1 MKRLRL
7 LINAGLLGGM
17 IAITSCSEDVIIN
30 QGIGG
35 ENLSPDNK
43 ELSEYN
49 VIASIKQPELISRAN
64 IQADGKYVWN
74 AGDVI
79 TLWNRN
85 FGKGYDFTITS
96 SYNDA
101 EASSSADFNG
111 KAYFE
116 NANKIVALYPK
127 MESVKFNDWGTISL
141 PTLHT
146 QTTGNAELGASTYM
160 IATGKFSEGKIS
172 DMEFSPLTA
181 LINFNMTNVSDRTLK
196 LYELT
201 LEADKEVFPTE
212 IKVNESTDVTS
223 YSGLSKTLTLNLGEQ
238 ELASNATLKGA
249 VNTLPTTYGDTRLIS
264 DNTNFS
270 LRVKVWNGTS
280 EQIIKVFTNVTIKQL
295 NEVLSFDAST
305 TANQFKAGCQYNMN
319 FELEYRTIVP
329 EEGYIVD
336 EFDNIHIYNTKGL
349 YEWQKVAADYIKSNV
364 TLETTTENII
374 FKDESE
380 KTDFDI
386 ENMEINL
393 SGKDS
398 WIPVGTMNGV
408 FEGNRFTIKNIT
420 ISELGFI
427 ENNGGTIQN
436 LTFDNPT
443 VTNQSKSVGIV
454 ATINNGKVL
463 NCHVKNVTLGSISG
477 AGTSVGCLIGE
488 FASNASLAQDCSVTT
503 STLTI
508 AENCGNAPNVGG
520 MVGKAAKGT
529 ILNSYAKDITINTGS
544 ANIARTI
551 GGLTGLCTGWIKASY
566 IDNVNITISGPS
578 NTGALAGVLNGGSV
592 AACYA
597 TGTIN
602 TDFNNQND
610 NRSTGGLIGKVANGK
625 AIGCYSTVAI
635 TDNAAP
641 NVNISSFCGLN
652 SGGTFKENYV
662 LTEKYK
668 NTIGATELTTAA
680 DLVTKARTMNM
691 AAREA
696 DAKLQYAFFEN
707 TDNETKET
715 KPLILKPFD
724 GNIPGFGGSDFGDGG
739 DI

>member
-1 MKRLRL
+1 MKRLGL

-181 LINFNMTNVSDRTLK
+181 LINFNMKNVSDRTLK

-212 IKVNESTDVTS
+212 IKINESTDVTS

-238 ELASNATLKGA
+238 ELASQATLKGV
-249 VNTLPTTYGDTRLIS
+249 VNTLPTAYGDTRLIS

-270 LRVKVWNGTS
+270 LSVKVWNGTS
-280 EQIIKVFTNVTIKQL
+280 EQIIKVFNNVTIDEL
-295 NEVLSFDAST
+295 NEVLGFDAST

-319 FELEYRTIVP
+319 FDLEYRTIVP
-329 EEGYIVD
+329 AEGYIVD
-336 EFDNIHIYNTKGL
+336 DFGNFHIYNITGL
-349 YEWQKVAADYIKSNV
+349 YEWNKIAANNQQANV
-364 TLETTTENII
+364 TLETTTENIV
-374 FKDESE
+374 F
-380 KTDFDI
+380 TDDAADKKFDI
-386 ENMEINL
+386 ENKEINL
-393 SGKDS
+393 SGQGEWS
-398 WIPVGTMNGV
+398 PISIIYGT
-408 FEGNRFTIKNIT
+408 FEGNGFTIKNIN
-420 ISELGFI
+420 IKEKGFI
-427 ENNGGTIQN
+427 ENNSGTIQN
-436 LTFDNPT
+436 LKFDSPT
-443 VTNQSKSVGIV
+443 VNNLNQSTGTVVMTNSGI
-454 ATINNGKVL
+454 L
-463 NCHVKNVTLGSISG
+463 SNCHV
-477 AGTSVGCLIGE
+477 
-488 FASNASLAQDCSVTT
+488 SNAEWTVTGTLTSYIGILAAEIGNKAITQDCSVANSNIT
-503 STLTI
+503 S
-508 AENCGNAPNVGG
+508 NNAASVAGLIGKNAQGTVINSFVNNV
-520 MVGKAAKGT
+520 
-529 ILNSYAKDITINTGS
+529 TINTGS
-544 ANIARTI
+544 QSISNTPDFGGLVGYLDRGFIKACYAITDITVHTPGNT
-551 GGLTGLCTGWIKASY
+551 GGLTGRVNGGTVLASY
-566 IDNVNITISGPS
+566 TS
-578 NTGALAGVLNGGSV
+578 GSV
-592 AACYA
+592 TCDYNN
-597 TGTIN
+597 GTW
-602 TDFNNQND
+602 Q
-610 NRSTGGLIGKVANGK
+610 STAGFIGKIASGK
-625 AIGCYSTVAI
+625 AIGCYTTATVTHTSNNNTAI
-635 TDNAAP
+635 
-641 NVNISSFCGLN
+641 FCGTN
-652 SGGTFKENYV
+652 SGEIKEAYY
-662 LTEKYK
+662 TAE
-668 NTIGATELTTAA
+668 TIKDEEASKVSVSELANN
-680 DLVTKARTMNM
+680 ARTMNI
-691 AAREA
+691 AVKGI
-696 DAKLQYAFFEN
+696 DAKIGYGFFKNEDSSTN
-707 TDNETKET
+707 TTQ
-715 KPLILKPFD
+715 PLILQPFD

>member
-7 LINAGLLGGM
+7 LINVGLLGGM
-17 IAITSCSEDVIIN
+17 IAVTSCSEDVIIN

-74 AGDVI
+74 TGDVI

-101 EASSSADFNG
+101 EASSSADFTG

-238 ELASNATLKGA
+238 ELASQATLKGA
-249 VNTLPTTYGDTRLIS
+249 VNTLPTAYGDTRLIS

-270 LRVKVWNGTS
+270 LSVKVWNGTS
-280 EQIIKVFTNVTIKQL
+280 EQIIKVFNNVTIDEL
-295 NEVLSFDAST
+295 NEVLGFDAST

-319 FELEYRTIVP
+319 FDLEYRTIVP
-329 EEGYIVD
+329 AEGYIVD
-336 EFDNIHIYNTKGL
+336 DFGNYHIDNITGL
-349 YEWQKVAADYIKSNV
+349 YEWNKIAGDNPQANV
-364 TLETTTENII
+364 TLETTTENIV
-374 FKDESE
+374 F
-380 KTDFDI
+380 TDNAADKKFDI
-386 ENMEINL
+386 ENKEINL
-393 SGKDS
+393 SGQGEWS
-398 WIPVGTMNGV
+398 PISIIYGT
-408 FEGNRFTIKNIT
+408 FEGNGFTIKDIT
-420 ISELGFI
+420 ISEKGFI
-427 ENNGGTIQN
+427 ENNSGTIQN
-436 LTFDNPT
+436 LKFDNPKIT
-443 VTNQSKSVGIV
+443 NLNQSTGTVVMTNSG
-454 ATINNGKVL
+454 TL
-463 NCHVKNVTLGSISG
+463 TNCHV
-477 AGTSVGCLIGE
+477 
-488 FASNASLAQDCSVTT
+488 SNATWTATGSSTSYIGILAAEIGNKAITQDCSVTNSSIT
-503 STLTI
+503 S
-508 AENCGNAPNVGG
+508 NNAASVAGLI
-520 MVGKAAKGT
+520 GKNAQGT
-529 ILNSYAKDITINTGS
+529 VINSFVNDVTINTGTQ
-544 ANIARTI
+544 NIINTPDFGGLVGYLDRGFIKACYAITDI
-551 GGLTGLCTGWIKASY
+551 TVHTPGNTGGLTGRVNGGTVLASY
-566 IDNVNITISGPS
+566 TS
-578 NTGALAGVLNGGSV
+578 GSV
-592 AACYA
+592 TCDYNN
-597 TGTIN
+597 GTW
-602 TDFNNQND
+602 Q
-610 NRSTGGLIGKVANGK
+610 STAGFIGKIASGK
-625 AIGCYSTVAI
+625 AIGCYTTANVTKSNSKTNTAI
-635 TDNAAP
+635 
-641 NVNISSFCGLN
+641 FCGTN
-652 SGGTFKENYV
+652 SGEIKEAYY
-662 LTEKYK
+662 TAE
-668 NTIGATELTTAA
+668 TIKDEDAHKVSTSELANN
-680 DLVTKARTMNM
+680 ARTINI
-691 AAREA
+691 AVKGV
-696 DAKLQYAFFEN
+696 DAKIGYGFFKNEDSSTN
-707 TDNETKET
+707 TTQ
-715 KPLILKPFD
+715 PLILKAFD

>member
-7 LINAGLLGGM
+7 LINVGLLGGM
-17 IAITSCSEDVIIN
+17 IAVASCSEDVIIN

-74 AGDVI
+74 TGDVI

-196 LYELT
+196 LYEVT

-212 IKVNESTDVTS
+212 IKVNESTDITS

-238 ELASNATLKGA
+238 ELASQATLKGV
-249 VNTLPTTYGDTRLIS
+249 VNTLPTAYGDTRLIS

-270 LRVKVWNGTS
+270 LSVKVWNGTS
-280 EQIIKVFTNVTIKQL
+280 EQIIKVFNNVTIDEL
-295 NEVLSFDAST
+295 NEVLGFDAST

-319 FELEYRTIVP
+319 FDLEYRTIVP
-329 EEGYIVD
+329 AEGYIVD
-336 EFDNIHIYNTKGL
+336 DFGNFHIYNITGL
-349 YEWQKVAADYIKSNV
+349 YEWNKIAANNQQANV
-364 TLETTTENII
+364 TLETTTENIV
-374 FKDESE
+374 F
-380 KTDFDI
+380 TDDTADKKFDI
-386 ENMEINL
+386 ENKEINL
-393 SGKDS
+393 SGQGEWS
-398 WIPVGTMNGV
+398 PISIIYGT
-408 FEGNRFTIKNIT
+408 FEGNGFTIKNIN
-420 ISELGFI
+420 IKEKGFI
-427 ENNGGTIQN
+427 ENNSGTIQN
-436 LTFDNPT
+436 LKFDSPT
-443 VTNQSKSVGIV
+443 VNNLNQSTGTVVMTNSGI
-454 ATINNGKVL
+454 L
-463 NCHVKNVTLGSISG
+463 SNCHVSNAEWTVT
-477 AGTSVGCLIGE
+477 GTSTSYIGI
-488 FASNASLAQDCSVTT
+488 LAAEIGNKAITQDCSVANSNIT
-503 STLTI
+503 S
-508 AENCGNAPNVGG
+508 NNAASVAGLIGKNAQGTVINSFVNNV
-520 MVGKAAKGT
+520 
-529 ILNSYAKDITINTGS
+529 TINTGNQS
-544 ANIARTI
+544 ISNTPDFGGLVGYLDRGFIKACYAITNITVHTPGNT
-551 GGLTGLCTGWIKASY
+551 GGLTGRVNGGTVLASY
-566 IDNVNITISGPS
+566 TS
-578 NTGALAGVLNGGSV
+578 GSV
-592 AACYA
+592 TCNYNN
-597 TGTIN
+597 GTW
-602 TDFNNQND
+602 Q
-610 NRSTGGLIGKVANGK
+610 STAGFIGKIASGK
-625 AIGCYSTVAI
+625 AIGCYTTATVTHTSNNNTAI
-635 TDNAAP
+635 
-641 NVNISSFCGLN
+641 FCGTN
-652 SGGTFKENYV
+652 SGEIKEAYY
-662 LTEKYK
+662 TAE
-668 NTIGATELTTAA
+668 TIKDEEASKVSVSELANN
-680 DLVTKARTMNM
+680 ARTMNI
-691 AAREA
+691 AVKGI
-696 DAKLQYAFFEN
+696 DAKIGYGFFKNEDSSTN
-707 TDNETKET
+707 TTQ
-715 KPLILKPFD
+715 PLILRPFD